1 MTSRK
6 KNIFLI
12 QITIFLVS
20 IALLYNT
27 YRNKNKESE
36 VSTNIEIETDPKK
49 NSFTDIEYSG
59 FDLTG
64 KRYILKA
71 KIADFKTETPELV
84 NMKVI
89 TAKFYLKDNSVLTVI
104 SDEGL
109 YNNVTLDMDFR
120 KNVKTNYL
128 THNLISDAWSY
139 SNTQGKLIAT
149 GNVQGE
155 SIEKGE
161 FTADNV
167 EYNLADKILNFSMF
181 GGKQVNLKINEKRF

>member
-12 QITIFLVS
+12 QITIFFVA

-27 YRNKNKESE
+27 YSNKNLEKETS
-36 VSTNIEIETDPKK
+36 VKIEAETDSNT

-64 KRYILKA
+64 NRYVLKA
-71 KIADFKTETPELV
+71 RQAEFKTETPELI
-84 NMKVI
+84 NMKSVFG
-89 TAKFYLKDNSVLTVI
+89 KFYLKDNTVLIVV

-109 YNNVTLDMDFR
+109 YNNLTLDMKFK
-120 KNVKTNYL
+120 KNVKADYL
-128 THNLISDAWSY
+128 THTVLSDLLSY
-139 SNTQGKLIAT
+139 SNSNAKLIAT
-149 GNVQGE
+149 GNVRGE

-161 FTADNV
+161 FSADNV
-167 EYNLADKILNFSMF
+167 EYNLTNKTLDFSMF
-181 GGKQVNLKINEKRF
+181 SLEQVKVKFKN

>member
-64 KRYILKA
+64 NRYILKA
-71 KIADFKTETPELV
+71 KKADFKTETPELV

-120 KNVKTNYL
+120 KNVKTNC
-128 THNLISDAWSY
+128 
-139 SNTQGKLIAT
+139 
-149 GNVQGE
+149 
-155 SIEKGE
+155 
-161 FTADNV
+161 
-167 EYNLADKILNFSMF
+167 
-181 GGKQVNLKINEKRF
+181 

>member
-12 QITIFLVS
+12 QITIFFVA

-27 YRNKNKESE
+27 YSNKNLEKETS
-36 VSTNIEIETDPKK
+36 VKIEAETDSNT

-64 KRYILKA
+64 NRYVLKA
-71 KIADFKTETPELV
+71 RQAEFKTETPELIK
-84 NMKVI
+84 MKSVFG
-89 TAKFYLKDNSVLTVI
+89 KFYLKDNTVLIVV

-109 YNNVTLDMDFR
+109 YNNLTLDMKFK
-120 KNVKTNYL
+120 KNVKDDYL
-128 THNLISDAWSY
+128 THTVLSDLLSY
-139 SNTQGKLIAT
+139 SNSNAKLIAT
-149 GNVQGE
+149 GNVRGE

-161 FTADNV
+161 FSADNV
-167 EYNLADKILNFSMF
+167 EYNLTNKTLDFSMF
-181 GGKQVNLKINEKRF
+181 SLEQVKVKFKN

>member
-12 QITIFLVS
+12 QITIFFVA

-27 YRNKNKESE
+27 YSNKNLEKETS
-36 VSTNIEIETDPKK
+36 VKIEAETDSNT

-64 KRYILKA
+64 NRYVLKA
-71 KIADFKTETPELV
+71 RQAEFKTETPELI
-84 NMKVI
+84 NMKSVFG
-89 TAKFYLKDNSVLTVI
+89 KFYLKDNTVLIVV

-109 YNNVTLDMDFR
+109 YNNLTLDMKFK
-120 KNVKTNYL
+120 KNVTADYL
-128 THNLISDAWSY
+128 THTVLSDLLSY
-139 SNTQGKLIAT
+139 SNSNAKLIAT
-149 GNVQGE
+149 GNVRGE

-161 FTADNV
+161 FSADNV
-167 EYNLADKILNFSMF
+167 EYNLTNKTLDFSMF
-181 GGKQVNLKINEKRF
+181 SLEQVKVKFKN